1 MAVNIKRL
9 LPALIN
15 VLLFEHCRW
24 LMLTG
29 RALLFLATSLVLFD
43 DSCVNLLNH
52 HVWKQK

>member
-52 HVWKQK
+52 NVWKQK